1 MESEMV
7 KNNEDFELFQK
18 VFREYQEKFGLQ
30 GYRVYFEH
38 EPFGDDFAGISVD
51 MDNMTATVR
60 LNSRLPKR
68 QASAKDVRRLAK
80 HEALHLLLAR
90 LRSLALERFVTAS
103 EVQESSEEVVHRLE
117 ELIPGTST

>member
-1 MESEMV
+1 MV

-18 VFREYQEKFGLQ
+18 VFREYQERFGLQ

-38 EPFGDDFAGISVD
+38 EPFDDDFARISVD

-68 QASAKDVRRLAK
+68 QELAKDVRRIAR

-117 ELIPGTST
+117 ELILGTPT